1 MEGDIVLGRAD
12 ELIHALATAGDDT
25 AAGIS
30 GRLDR
35 ASDPGGQGGL
45 SLLRQPAAG
54 LDPHFYSAAEDE
66 CDAVKQ
72 KFPDAWIFEGSD
84 VFQMVF
90 PDRTTGS
97 CPDGTV
103 PVYRLFNQRTDVNH
117 RYTTDPA
124 VQAQMIAKGYV
135 PEGYGAGGVAMC
147 TLA

>member
-1 MEGDIVLGRAD
+1 MTPLRAFPAD
-12 ELIHALATAGDDT
+12 SIALPTQVAKAVCRFYG
-25 AAGIS
+25 S
-30 GRLDR
+30 
-35 ASDPGGQGGL
+35 
-45 SLLRQPAAG
+45 PAAG
-54 LDPHFYSAAEDE
+54 LDSHFYSAAKDE